1 MQLHASLKQ
10 YTIGALLVGTLTVG
24 GAGIALAQ
32 DDTSGEGVHSH
43 PAHIHLGDC
52 TNLDPNPAAPLNNI
66 TVRGAD
72 DDDDDDGE
80 DTDNAP
86 QGVLTAPAVLYSE
99 TDDIELSFEDDVLAS
114 SHSIVVHE
122 SEENIQNYIACGE
135 IGGVVVDDEL
145 VISLRPLN
153 DSGYTGIAKL
163 DADDDGNVDV
173 EVYLAEPASTEPEAT
188 PAA

>member
-1 MQLHASLKQ
+1 MQLHGSLKQ
-10 YTIGALLVGTLTVG
+10 YTIGALLVGSLTVG

-32 DDTSGEGVHSH
+32 DDTTEGVPSH

-52 TNLDPNPAAPLNNI
+52 TDLDPNPAAPLNNI
-66 TVRGAD
+66 TTRGAEED
-72 DDDDDDGE
+72 DADEE

-86 QGVLTAPAVLYSE
+86 QGVLTAPEVLYSDSE
-99 TDDIELSFEDDVLAS
+99 DIELSFEDDVLAS

-135 IGGVVVDDEL
+135 IGGVVVDDGL

-153 DSGYTGIAKL
+153 DSGYSGIVKL
-163 DADDDGNVDV
+163 ESDDDGNVDV
-173 EVYLAEPASTEPEAT
+173 EVFLAEPASTEPIAT